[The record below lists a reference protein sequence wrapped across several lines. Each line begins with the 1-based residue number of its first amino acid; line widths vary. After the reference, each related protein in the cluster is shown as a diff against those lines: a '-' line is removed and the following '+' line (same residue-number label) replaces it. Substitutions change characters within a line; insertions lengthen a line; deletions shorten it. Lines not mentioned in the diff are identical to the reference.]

1 MKEVKEQ
8 FQEQIIF
15 EEKTE
20 KQLPDLVEQIEQ
32 HVEIDN
38 SKWQE
43 AEQELLSN
51 INEPP
56 VTKKNNRYL
65 LKALLAVFTVLV
77 GVELVDFFILGFE
90 QNPIISSLYA
100 LLLLLL
106 GIITGKAVFG
116 EIRGL
121 MQLKKREEFQQS
133 YSDALLG
140 DDKRSADNICSDI
153 ENLLAVDTQ
162 GIEWQQKTKALNANE
177 TFQYFSEQVL
187 AQADKK
193 AVERVAKHASE
204 SAVLIAVCPLAIA
217 DMLLILWR
225 NLRLVNDVSQIYG
238 VRLSYFARI
247 KLVKQVFRNMVYAG
261 ASELAVD
268 FGADLLGIEFMG
280 KLSGRLGQG
289 LGAGMLTAR
298 LGLNTIKM
306 CRPLP
311 VSNEKLG
318 ANDVRKAIAGE
329 IKKLIKK

>member
-1 MKEVKEQ
+1 MKESKQQ

-15 EEKTE
+15 EEAPE
-20 KQLPDLVEQIEQ
+20 KQLPDLVDQIEQ

-43 AEQELLSN
+43 AEHQLLSE
-51 INEPP
+51 IKERP
-56 VTKKNNRYL
+56 VEKKKSRYL
-65 LKALLAVFTVLV
+65 LKSFLGVLTVLM
-77 GVELVDFFILGFE
+77 GVELVDFFMLGFQE
-90 QNPIISSLYA
+90 SPIVASLYA
-100 LLLLLL
+100 VLLVLLFA
-106 GIITGKAVFG
+106 IAGKALFG
-116 EIRGL
+116 ELRGL
-121 MQLKKREEFQQS
+121 MQLKKRELVQHDYAKALS
-133 YSDALLG
+133 NSDKA
-140 DDKRSADNICSDI
+140 SADEICAKI
-153 ENLLAVDTQ
+153 ESLLPVDTQ
-162 GIEWQQKTKALNANE
+162 VVDWKNKTNSLEAEE
-177 TFQYFSEQVL
+177 TFAYFSDRVL
-187 AQADKK
+187 SQADKK

-204 SAVLIAVCPLAIA
+204 SAVLIAVCPLAVA
-217 DMLLILWR
+217 DMLLIFWR

-238 VRLSYFARI
+238 VKLSYFARI
-247 KLVKQVFRNMVYAG
+247 KLIKQVFRNMVYAG

-318 ANDVRKAIAGE
+318 VSDVRTAIVGE